1 VFSIPARAVP
11 VDPPSPD
18 TPAGREK
25 GITLKLRGGL
35 VAALAAVLLVV
46 ALEVPA
52 FAASVSIVDDAF
64 SPKTITVHVG
74 DIVTWSDNGHDPHT
88 VTADSGAFDSS
99 PSCPSDVST
108 CLHFGSTYSHTFSTA
123 GTFAYH
129 CKIHGAAGG
138 IGMSGVVLVEDASGS
153 VPGGTGGLP
162 NTGAGSDLPWVFG
175 IGVALLIGGGVLL
188 RERRWA

>member
-1 VFSIPARAVP
+1 
-11 VDPPSPD
+11 
-18 TPAGREK
+18 
-25 GITLKLRGGL
+25 LKLRGGL
-35 VAALAAVLLVV
+35 VAALAAALLVV
-46 ALEVPA
+46 ALAVPA

-74 DIVTWSDNGHDPHT
+74 DTVTWSDNGHNPHS

-129 CKIHGAAGG
+129 CKIHGGAGG

-153 VPGGTGGLP
+153 VPGGGLP
-162 NTGAGSDLPWVFG
+162 NTGPGSGLLWIFG
-175 IGVALLIGGGVLL
+175 IGVALLIGGGVLF
-188 RERRWA
+188 RERRRA

>member
-1 VFSIPARAVP
+1 V
-11 VDPPSPD
+11 
-18 TPAGREK
+18 
-25 GITLKLRGGL
+25 KLRGGL
-35 VAALAAVLLVV
+35 VAAFAAVLLVV

-64 SPKTITVHVG
+64 APKTITVHAG
-74 DIVTWSDNGHDPHT
+74 DTVTWSDNGHDPHT

-108 CLHFGSTYSHTFSTA
+108 CLHFGATYSHTFSTA

-138 IGMSGVVLVEDASGS
+138 VGMSGVILVANSSGT
-153 VPGGTGGLP
+153 VPGGGLP
-162 NTGAGSDLPWVFG
+162 NTGPGTGLQWMFG
-175 IGVALLIGGGVLL
+175 IGVGLLIAGGGVLL
-188 RERRWA
+188 RERRRA